1 MLGFVLEMDN
11 VKMESLANCEMMFYL
26 SNISIFHNLSAMRT
40 RGVAGV
46 VHFFKFFFTAFLC
59 FVMFTLLSLIASEV
73 AGPELVYELP
83 IVKNDA

>member
-11 VKMESLANCEMMFYL
+11 VNVESLASCEMMFHL
-26 SNISIFHNLSAMRT
+26 RNISIFDNFSAMRT

-46 VHFFKFFFTAFLC
+46 VHFFKFFFSAFLC

-73 AGPELVYELP
+73 AGPEPFFYELP
-83 IVKNDA
+83 IVKND